1 MSSGNENTV
10 DYTHLGRSGLVVSN
24 LCLGTMTFGKNEESY
39 SAIYTSPT
47 QTDEE
52 NSHKILDRFIQ
63 LGGNM
68 IDTSNL
74 YSHGK
79 SEETIGQWL
88 CRKNRSNIVLATK
101 VRAPVGPGPNDSGL
115 SRRHIIHSCH
125 ESLRRLQTNY
135 IDLYQMHA
143 WDDSVPLEETLRT
156 FDDLIRGGKVR
167 YIGASNLKGW
177 QLQKMMDMSKYV
189 GLPSVITLQQQYNL
203 LRRESEN
210 DEFEVCNNEGVGV
223 LPFGALKGGLLS
235 GKYKKQNGNF
245 AVTSGR
251 LSHASSIGYKST
263 QSCPSLHSYEN
274 DDSYWK
280 LMAAMTK
287 MAESHGKTVSQIALR
302 WVLQKNIVASVIIG
316 ATSIQQLEENMASGS
331 GWRLSHDEMIE
342 LDTLSPRSNHFVQ
355 NQGDIWKSK
364 ARIMFPNTVVYSS

>member
-1 MSSGNENTV
+1 MNSGNNNTV

-24 LCLGTMTFGKNEESY
+24 LCLGTMTFGKNDESY

-52 NSHKILDRFIQ
+52 NSHKILDRFTE

-68 IDTSNL
+68 LDTSNL
-74 YSHGK
+74 YSYGK
-79 SEETIGQWL
+79 SEKIVGQWI
-88 CRKNRSNIVLATK
+88 CRKNRSDIVLATK

-115 SRRHIIHSCH
+115 SRRHIIQSCQ
-125 ESLRRLQTNY
+125 ESLRRLHTDY
-135 IDLYQMHA
+135 IDLY
-143 WDDSVPLEETLRT
+143 
-156 FDDLIRGGKVR
+156 
-167 YIGASNLKGW
+167 
-177 QLQKMMDMSKYV
+177 
-189 GLPSVITLQQQYNL
+189 QQQYNL

-210 DEFEVCNNEGVGV
+210 DEFEVCSNEGVGV

-235 GKYKKQNGNF
+235 GKYKKQNGIV
-245 AVTSGR
+245 VTSGR

-263 QSCPSLHSYEN
+263 QSCPALQNYEN

-280 LMAAMTK
+280 LMSAMTK
-287 MAESHGKTVSQIALR
+287 IAKCHGKTVSQIALR

-331 GWRLSHDEMIE
+331 GWRLSHEEMME
-342 LDTLSPRSNHFVQ
+342 LDTLSQRNKHFVQ

-364 ARIMFPNTVVYSS
+364 ARIMFPNTV

>member
-1 MSSGNENTV
+1 MSSGSEITV

-24 LCLGTMTFGKNEESY
+24 LCLGTMTFGKNEKSY

-52 NSHKILDRFIQ
+52 NSHKILDRFIE

-68 IDTSNL
+68 VDTSNL

-88 CRKNRSNIVLATK
+88 CRKNRSDIVLATK

-115 SRRHIIHSCH
+115 SRRHIVQSCQ
-125 ESLRRLQTNY
+125 ESLRRLQTDY

-177 QLQKMMDMSKYV
+177 QLQKMMDMSKYM

-210 DEFEVCNNEGVGV
+210 DEFEVCSNEGVGV

-235 GKYKKQNGNF
+235 GKYKKQNGHIV
-245 AVTSGR
+245 VTSGR
-251 LSHASSIGYKST
+251 LSHASSVGYKST
-263 QSCPSLHSYEN
+263 QSCPALQNYEN

-302 WVLQKNIVASVIIG
+302 WVLQKTIVASVIIG
-316 ATSIQQLEENMASGS
+316 ATSIQQLEDNMASGS
-331 GWRLSHDEMIE
+331 GWQLSHGEMME
-342 LDTLSPRSNHFVQ
+342 LDTLSQRNNHFVQ

-364 ARIMFPNTVVYSS
+364 ARIMFPNTV

>member
-1 MSSGNENTV
+1 
-10 DYTHLGRSGLVVSN
+10 
-24 LCLGTMTFGKNEESY
+24 
-39 SAIYTSPT
+39 
-47 QTDEE
+47 
-52 NSHKILDRFIQ
+52 
-63 LGGNM
+63 M

-88 CRKNRSNIVLATK
+88 CSDNYNSSLKSTYKIADHEVLLDLFRKKKIVQTLSLQQKYVALLDQD
-101 VRAPVGPGPNDSGL
+101 RMIADSADDTL
-115 SRRHIIHSCH
+115 
-125 ESLRRLQTNY
+125 Y
-135 IDLYQMHA
+135 IAVMKMHA

-177 QLQKMMDMSKYV
+177 QLQKMMDMSKYM

-210 DEFEVCNNEGVGV
+210 DEFEVCSYEGVGV

-235 GKYKKQNGNF
+235 GKYKKQNGNI
-245 AVTSGR
+245 AVTQGR
-251 LSHASSIGYKST
+251 LSHASSIGYKR
-263 QSCPSLHSYEN
+263 
-274 DDSYWK
+274 
-280 LMAAMTK
+280 
-287 MAESHGKTVSQIALR
+287 KTVSQIALR

-316 ATSIQQLEENMASGS
+316 ATNIQQLEENMASGS

-342 LDTLSPRSNHFVQ
+342 LDTLSPRSNHFIQ